1 MSNGAA
7 ARKRATNV
15 TLDVSLVDQAREMGI
30 NVSRACEQGLE
41 EQVRKARSAAWL
53 EENRAAIEGWN
64 RYVEEKG
71 LPLARHR
78 RF

>member
-15 TLDVSLVDQAREMGI
+15 TLDVSLLEEARTLGV
-30 NVSRACEQGLE
+30 NVSQACEEGLSQ
-41 EQVRKARSAAWL
+41 QVRAARAAAWL
-53 EENRAAIEGWN
+53 EENRAAIESSNAW
-64 RYVEEKG
+64 VEQHG

-78 RF
+78 MF